1 MSMEIVYHLALNEGL
16 THYMSSNN
24 NDCGFVDVQDMVI
37 IPASCI
43 YIKPTWASTA
53 PDHRST
59 FLRSFVSCIGL
70 RVLSDD
76 TIRRPEPISR
86 SLNKDKCLLAASSS
100 FSRLI
105 SIGSAHKSSQNV
117 LPKSL
122 TLKSDYELYD

>member
-1 MSMEIVYHLALNEGL
+1 MSMEIVYHLALNEDL

-24 NDCGFVDVQDMVI
+24 NDCGFVDAQDTVI

-53 PDHRST
+53 PNHRPN

-76 TIRRPEPISR
+76 TICRPEPISR
-86 SLNKDKCLLAASSS
+86 SLNNNKCLLAASSS
-100 FSRLI
+100 FSCLI
-105 SIGSAHKSSQNV
+105 SIGSTHKSSQNV

-122 TLKSDYELYD
+122 TSKSNHELYD